1 MGEQGRR
8 PDYLCLISCY
18 LECVVD
24 RVLALQACYSEMILL
39 VATLFRSSFYFS
51 LYFFFF
57 PLMRWV
63 SHATG
68 KDTAARLQ
76 PASMAWGLASTG
88 NSRVQTGT
96 NFFFPL

>member
-8 PDYLCLISCY
+8 PDYLCLVSCY
-18 LECVVD
+18 LECID

-51 LYFFFF
+51 LS
-57 PLMRWV
+57 PHLMRWV

-76 PASMAWGLASTG
+76 AWPGDRGLASTPTCY
-88 NSRVQTGT
+88 SRVQTAA

>member
-51 LYFFFF
+51 LS
-57 PLMRWV
+57 PHLMRWV

-76 PASMAWGLASTG
+76 PASKAWGLASTG